1 MHPFG
6 SSLGP
11 HSLYP
16 IHVSCFMRIVCVS
29 DCLDISIH
37 FFFLIFFSL
46 ITLSFLLPV
55 DFIFQDVVDKS
66 PVQLR

>member
-1 MHPFG
+1 
-6 SSLGP
+6 
-11 HSLYP
+11 
-16 IHVSCFMRIVCVS
+16 MRIVCVS